1 MEQLLLVAFAAVVPL
16 VLYLWFR
23 RAPRAAAGRPPAT
36 VPTATPLA
44 TPPAPPADPPVAEQ
58 TVPPELQAFTW
69 RRLADLTDDQRQA
82 LLARHRQVPRPPRLL
97 SQLLSREFVN
107 EASAS
112 ELAELIGAEPLLAAR
127 VLKAV
132 NAPYYGLARPVSSI
146 AQAVSLLGLTAV
158 RIVCLRYIFI
168 ASFKTDDPLRQQAL
182 QQTWT
187 ASALASEL
195 TQRLAAPLGLDAQGQ
210 WAGAVVLSFLGRLA
224 TVATMPQ
231 DLLASLPPPGR
242 LARIEAEQQALGLG
256 AGEVGRLL
264 MLDWGL
270 PPAVVDDAADID
282 AAMLLPGGAG
292 SPERAAELALACLC
306 VRLGERL
313 ASGEIEDLARHVL
326 DADPSPELFHLRH
339 SLGPARL
346 ARVAAVLQDPALAQ
360 GLRRIAAG
368 T

>member
-1 MEQLLLVAFAAVVPL
+1 MEQLLLVAFAAAVPL

-36 VPTATPLA
+36 VPTATSLA
-44 TPPAPPADPPVAEQ
+44 TPSALAADPPVAGQ
-58 TVPPELQAFTW
+58 TVPPELQVFTW

-82 LLARHRQVPRPPRLL
+82 LLVRHRHVPRPPRLL

-182 QQTWT
+182 QQSWT

-195 TQRLAAPLGLDAQGQ
+195 TQRLAA
-210 WAGAVVLSFLGRLA
+210 
-224 TVATMPQ
+224 
-231 DLLASLPPPGR
+231 
-242 LARIEAEQQALGLG
+242 
-256 AGEVGRLL
+256 
-264 MLDWGL
+264 
-270 PPAVVDDAADID
+270 
-282 AAMLLPGGAG
+282 
-292 SPERAAELALACLC
+292 
-306 VRLGERL
+306 
-313 ASGEIEDLARHVL
+313 GEIDDLARHAL
-326 DADPSPELFHLRH
+326 DADLSPELFHLRH

-346 ARVAAVLQDPALAQ
+346 ARVAAVLQDPTLAQ